1 MREREDRR
9 KGRDESVGDNEETE
23 TPITVSS
30 RLRARKQV
38 SYVQNEPEIES
49 DNDDTDKDTKDD
61 EWKADEA
68 ESPSR
73 TRRKLPVKR
82 PPSVSSTSV
91 DASSDEDDDYMKMR
105 QNNIKERLELV
116 KSLGIVELKEE
127 LGGPSK
133 KKTNQKKKPPT
144 PREKSKRL
152 KTIVDDKIAREAR
165 RKLGKPSPK
174 KSRSDIVHSTLENL
188 RVTIAKATSRKP
200 SGPLPMLSLKTS
212 REENT
217 EDDPDDAASK
227 CADFVSLLRPFLV
240 HRGDESQLSTCS
252 LDTFKKIVSRLSIT
266 EEMIAKTNTARI
278 TSMAFHPGEEK
289 VLVASGST
297 SGDLGLWDV
306 YNPDE
311 EKCVEV
317 LGPHTSQVNCTSF
330 DRCNP
335 AKIITT
341 SLDGTVR
348 RGDLLK
354 LVFDEIWAHE
364 QNGPNFHATWHDQ
377 VDPNTLMV
385 AHGTGRVVVIDCR
398 KPMSPVGW
406 FHCHERSVRTVQK
419 HPQENKFFV
428 TSSRLGQVRI
438 WDWRMMDKEKP
449 EPVWD
454 LVHPK
459 GLSSAFFSCKGNLL
473 LTTCNDD
480 RLRVYHTALLPGAS
494 KPKVVTNIKH
504 DNHTGPWTS
513 AFKAMW
519 HPQREDV
526 FMVGSM
532 EKNPRKL
539 QIYGIHGQP
548 VYNLTSNEHLLTIPA
563 VHAWHPTLPLIA
575 AGNASGRVH
584 VFR

>member
-1 MREREDRR
+1 MRGARVKVEN
-9 KGRDESVGDNEETE
+9 GDNGEEADV
-23 TPITVSS
+23 PSGITS

-38 SYVQNEPEIES
+38 SYAQDEDGDS
-49 DNDDTDKDTKDD
+49 DQDSETKDHAWRSSPRKRSPPKSAPS
-61 EWKADEA
+61 ETS
-68 ESPSR
+68 ES
-73 TRRKLPVKR
+73 VN
-82 PPSVSSTSV
+82 
-91 DASSDEDDDYMKMR
+91 SDSDSEDDYEKMR
-105 QNNIKERLELV
+105 QKNIKERLELV
-116 KSLGIVELKEE
+116 KSLGIAEIKEE
-127 LGGPSK
+127 LVTKPK
-133 KKTNQKKKPPT
+133 RKINKIKPPT

-152 KTIVDDKIAREAR
+152 KTIIDDKRARELR

-174 KSRSDIVHSTLENL
+174 KLKPDAVQSTLETL

-200 SGPLPMLSLKTS
+200 SGPLPMVSLKIPK
-212 REENT
+212 EEAVSEDDT
-217 EDDPDDAASK
+217 EDAAAK

-252 LDTFKKIVSRLSIT
+252 LDTFKKIVSRLTLT

-278 TSMAFHPGEEK
+278 TSMAIHPGEEK
-289 VLVASGST
+289 VLIASGST

-330 DRCNP
+330 DRSNP
-335 AKIITT
+335 TKILTT

-348 RGDLLK
+348 RGDLMK
-354 LVFDEIWAHE
+354 LVFEEIWAHD
-364 QNGPNFHATWHDQ
+364 QNGPNVHATWHDQ

-385 AHGTGRVVVIDCR
+385 GHGTGRVAVIDCR
-398 KPMSPVGW
+398 KPMRPVGW
-406 FHCHERSVRTVQK
+406 FECHERSVRTVHK
-419 HPQENKFFV
+419 HPLEDKFFV
-428 TSSRLGQVRI
+428 TASGIGQVRI
-438 WDWRMMDKEKP
+438 WDWRMMNQEKP
-449 EPVWD
+449 APIWD
-454 LVHPK
+454 LVHTK
-459 GLSSAFFSCKGNLL
+459 GLTSAFFSCKGNLL

-480 RLRVYHTALLPGAS
+480 RLRVYHTALLPGAT

-504 DNHTGPWTS
+504 DNHTGAYTS
-513 AFKAMW
+513 VFKAMW

-526 FMVGSM
+526 FMISSM
-532 EKNPRKL
+532 DKPRKL

-548 VYNLTSNEHLLTIPA
+548 VYNLTSDHLVTIPA

-575 AGNASGRVH
+575 GANSSGRVH

>member
-1 MREREDRR
+1 MRERSDRT
-9 KGRDESVGDNEETE
+9 KKKDDSVGVKEETE
-23 TPITVSS
+23 PTITISS

-38 SYVQNEPEIES
+38 SYVQDEP
-49 DNDDTDKDTKDD
+49 
-61 EWKADEA
+61 EA
-68 ESPSR
+68 ESEDSDKDVKDGEWKEHEYETS
-73 TRRKLPVKR
+73 TRRRSPIKR

-116 KSLGIVELKEE
+116 KSLGIAELKEE
-127 LGGPSK
+127 IGGPSK
-133 KKTNQKKKPPT
+133 KKPLPKRKPPT

-152 KTIVDDKIAREAR
+152 KSILDDKIAREAR

-174 KSRSDIVHSTLENL
+174 KLKSDIVHSTLENL
-188 RVTIAKATSRKP
+188 RVKIAQATARKP
-200 SGPLPMLSLKTS
+200 SGPLPMLSLKS
-212 REENT
+212 SKEENNEEET
-217 EDDPDDAASK
+217 DDAASK

-240 HRGDESQLSTCS
+240 HRGDESKLSTCS
-252 LDTFKKIVSRLSIT
+252 LDTFKKIVSRLTIT

-335 AKIITT
+335 TKIITT

-348 RGDLLK
+348 RGDLMK

-377 VDPNTLMV
+377 VDPNTMMV

-398 KPMSPVGW
+398 KPMDPVGW
-406 FHCHERSVRTVQK
+406 FHCHSRSVRTVQK

-428 TSSRLGQVRI
+428 TSSGLGQVRI
-438 WDWRMMDKEKP
+438 WDWRMMDKDEP

-459 GLSSAFFSCKGNLL
+459 GLTSAFFSCKGNLL

-504 DNHTGPWTS
+504 DNHTGAWTS
-513 AFKAMW
+513 VFKAMW

-526 FMVGSM
+526 FMIGSM
-532 EKNPRKL
+532 EKPRKL

-548 VYNLTSNEHLLTIPA
+548 VYNLTSNEHLVTIPA

-575 AGNASGRVH
+575 AGNSAGRVH